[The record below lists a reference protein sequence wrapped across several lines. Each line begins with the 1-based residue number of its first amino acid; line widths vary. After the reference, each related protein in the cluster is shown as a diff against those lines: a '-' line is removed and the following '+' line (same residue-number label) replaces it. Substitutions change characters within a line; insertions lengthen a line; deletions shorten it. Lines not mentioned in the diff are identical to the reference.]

1 MSLAQANGASE
12 TVSEGV
18 PLAAAWSREK
28 EADAGN
34 ERGVGL
40 RQLPAKDCKLIEGK
54 KRLSRGTVTEHGNV
68 RIITQTVPQTG
79 SLPTPAATVRVV
91 DSASAA
97 SKFLLTHNK
106 KIKNTLLN
114 VIGIMQIIF
123 GVTQVSFGIA
133 LTAAQQNFTITV
145 QSGIYFWLGILLLIT
160 GSLLTEVE
168 KRQSDLL
175 VKSAFIVN
183 MIFCVVGLVAIILHG
198 IEIAQTVKEG
208 NPCDSN
214 PSHYCRNYYQ
224 ILSLGLNSVF
234 LIFVLLEVSIAIV
247 AISRLR
253 TQKQE
258 SYQPMELLQADRLSR
273 EPERGE
279 QLQQLGNEEGSVALV
294 EAGSGKL
301 QIAALGKK
309 RKEAASIPKGKP
321 KSGRVWKD
329 PGKKRFSH
337 MIQDKPLHTSWQHK
351 MKIRQEKKLI
361 KDFAQELKEQK
372 QREREEKKQRRRD
385 NLKRR
390 LENERK
396 AEVVQVIR
404 NPLKLKRAKKK
415 HLRRIEKRDTLSLLQ
430 NSQAQLKAAKQ

>member
-1 MSLAQANGASE
+1 ASRILLLLLLLLLFYRYNLWRRYISDHSEKCLQISRRGTTPELGSNKQPLCARAEPRFGVSSVPFFLSRQSGASE
-12 TVSEGV
+12 TVSEGL
-18 PLAAAWSREK
+18 PPAAAWSRER

-34 ERGVGL
+34 ERVVGL
-40 RQLPAKDCKLIEGK
+40 QQLPARTASLEATLP
-54 KRLSRGTVTEHGNV
+54 R
-68 RIITQTVPQTG
+68 TG

-133 LTAAQQNFTITV
+133 LTAAQQSFTVTV

-160 GSLLTEVE
+160 GSLLIEVE

-183 MIFCVVGLVAIILHG
+183 VILCVVGLVAITLHG

-214 PSHYCRNYYQ
+214 PSHYCRNYHQ
-224 ILSLGLNSVF
+224 ILSFGLNSVF
-234 LIFVLLEVSIAIV
+234 LIFALLEVSLAIV

-258 SYQPMELLQADRLSR
+258 SYQPMAAAKNVIS
-273 EPERGE
+273 
-279 QLQQLGNEEGSVALV
+279 LV
-294 EAGSGKL
+294 VL
-301 QIAALGKK
+301 
-309 RKEAASIPKGKP
+309 R
-321 KSGRVWKD
+321 
-329 PGKKRFSH
+329 
-337 MIQDKPLHTSWQHK
+337 
-351 MKIRQEKKLI
+351 IRM
-361 KDFAQELKEQK
+361 
-372 QREREEKKQRRRD
+372 RRIWD
-385 NLKRR
+385 
-390 LENERK
+390 
-396 AEVVQVIR
+396 VIR
-404 NPLKLKRAKKK
+404 KGPSGVFLVG
-415 HLRRIEKRDTLSLLQ
+415 
-430 NSQAQLKAAKQ
+430 